1 MPVVG
6 KKEERDMPSSP
17 FMQKTFVMLK
27 LLMQERR
34 VHGRIYEPQK
44 YSTVRFFV
52 ICNYEFWNIVHIY

>member
-1 MPVVG
+1 MSGTGMPVVG

-34 VHGRIYEPQK
+34 VHGRVYEPQNTRL
-44 YSTVRFFV
+44 YGFL
-52 ICNYEFWNIVHIY
+52 

>member
-34 VHGRIYEPQK
+34 VHGRVYEPQNTRL
-44 YSTVRFFV
+44 YGFL
-52 ICNYEFWNIVHIY
+52 